1 MKRTAVYIFTIFI
14 IILMTSCF
22 SLRRAEASI
31 EEVSVLDAE
40 EPTEDIPSET
50 EAVYEASEG
59 IETEPVV
66 TDQGVDLPIIEETD
80 IVEESVPTS
89 QFVEITEEEKKEL
102 EERVEDADVFKYSYK
117 PADPVNNDSAKIGNV
132 DIPKWFAYLCSG
144 IIVAILIALCYIS
157 NQSKKKMYYYGR
169 RE

>member
-1 MKRTAVYIFTIFI
+1 
-14 IILMTSCF
+14 MTSCF

-31 EEVSVLDAE
+31 EEVSVSDAE
-40 EPTEDIPSET
+40 ESTEDVPNET

-59 IETEPVV
+59 VETEPVV
-66 TDQGVDLPIIEETD
+66 TDQGVDLPVIEETD
-80 IVEESVPTS
+80 IVEESATTS

-102 EERVEDADVFKYSYK
+102 EERVDDADAFKYSYK
-117 PADPVNNDSAKIGNV
+117 PADTVNNDSAKIGNV

>member
-1 MKRTAVYIFTIFI
+1 
-14 IILMTSCF
+14 MTSCF

-31 EEVSVLDAE
+31 EEVSVSDVE

-66 TDQGVDLPIIEETD
+66 TDQVVDLPVIEETD

-157 NQSKKKMYYYGR
+157 NQSKKKMYYCGR

>member
-1 MKRTAVYIFTIFI
+1 
-14 IILMTSCF
+14 MTSCF

-31 EEVSVLDAE
+31 EEVSVSDAE
-40 EPTEDIPSET
+40 EPTENVPSET

-66 TDQGVDLPIIEETD
+66 TDQGVDLPVIEETD
-80 IVEESVPTS
+80 IVEESATTS

>member
-1 MKRTAVYIFTIFI
+1 
-14 IILMTSCF
+14 MTSCF

-31 EEVSVLDAE
+31 EEVSVSDAE
-40 EPTEDIPSET
+40 EPTEDVPSET

-59 IETEPVV
+59 IETEPAV
-66 TDQGVDLPIIEETD
+66 TDQVADLPVIEETD
-80 IVEESVPTS
+80 IVEESIPTS

>member
-31 EEVSVLDAE
+31 EEVSVSDAE

-59 IETEPVV
+59 IETEPAV
-66 TDQGVDLPIIEETD
+66 TDQGVDLPVIEETD
-80 IVEESVPTS
+80 IVEESATTS

>member
-14 IILMTSCF
+14 VILMTSCF

-40 EPTEDIPSET
+40 EPTEDVPSET

-66 TDQGVDLPIIEETD
+66 TDQGVDLPIIEKTD

-144 IIVAILIALCYIS
+144 IIIAILIALCYIS

>member
-14 IILMTSCF
+14 VILMTSCF

-31 EEVSVLDAE
+31 EEVSVSDAE

-59 IETEPVV
+59 IETQPVV
-66 TDQGVDLPIIEETD
+66 TDQVVDLPVIEEATPL
-80 IVEESVPTS
+80 EESATAS

-102 EERVEDADVFKYSYK
+102 EKRVEDADVFKYSYK

-144 IIVAILIALCYIS
+144 IIIAILIALCYIS

>member
-1 MKRTAVYIFTIFI
+1 
-14 IILMTSCF
+14 MTSCF

-31 EEVSVLDAE
+31 EEVSVSDAE
-40 EPTEDIPSET
+40 EPTEDVPNET
-50 EAVYEASEG
+50 EAVYEVSEG

-66 TDQGVDLPIIEETD
+66 TDQVVDSPVIEETD

-117 PADPVNNDSAKIGNV
+117 PADPVNNDSAKIGNM

>member
-1 MKRTAVYIFTIFI
+1 
-14 IILMTSCF
+14 MTSCF

-31 EEVSVLDAE
+31 EEVSVSDAE
-40 EPTEDIPSET
+40 ELIEDVLNET

-66 TDQGVDLPIIEETD
+66 TDQVVDSPVIEETD
-80 IVEESVPTS
+80 IVEESATTS

-157 NQSKKKMYYYGR
+157 NQSKKKMYYCGR

>member
-1 MKRTAVYIFTIFI
+1 
-14 IILMTSCF
+14 MTSCF

-31 EEVSVLDAE
+31 EEVSVSDVE

-66 TDQGVDLPIIEETD
+66 TDQVVDLPVIEETAPL
-80 IVEESVPTS
+80 EESATTS

>member
-1 MKRTAVYIFTIFI
+1 
-14 IILMTSCF
+14 MTSCF

-31 EEVSVLDAE
+31 EEVSVSDVE
-40 EPTEDIPSET
+40 EPTEDVTNET

-66 TDQGVDLPIIEETD
+66 TDQGVDLPVIEETD